1 VVLSSYIPG
10 ALVKMPWKKKFN
22 FLNLP
27 EVFSRLVI
35 LSRTVTNESND
46 QLVCHTTH
54 AHHHWHIFRCVRT
67 RTHKSSTDTSCCRIY
82 LEKLSI
88 IISQSNW
95 PRLSLA
101 NFRVLEGRSCD
112 HSDKQPDHII
122 SHFNSTSSSAQ
133 YIYKINLYY
142 PPTHTHT
149 CTFHVASSLQVSRPK
164 LYTHFPHTSSM
175 SCHFTV
181 LYFNNATVNGPQ
193 CIWPI
198 SLVTSRTVF
207 CGCRQHIN
215 RRYCYLPWDGIH
227 TF

>member
-1 VVLSSYIPG
+1 
-10 ALVKMPWKKKFN
+10 MPWKKKFN

-122 SHFNSTSSSAQ
+122 SRFNSTSSSAQ

-142 PPTHTHT
+142 PPTHTHL
-149 CTFHVASSLQVSRPK
+149 HVPRGFFPSGFSPK
-164 LYTHFPHTSSM
+164 IIYALSPYIQN
-175 SCHFTV
+175 V
-181 LYFNNATVNGPQ
+181 LPLHCPLF
-193 CIWPI
+193 
-198 SLVTSRTVF
+198 
-207 CGCRQHIN
+207 
-215 RRYCYLPWDGIH
+215 
-227 TF
+227 